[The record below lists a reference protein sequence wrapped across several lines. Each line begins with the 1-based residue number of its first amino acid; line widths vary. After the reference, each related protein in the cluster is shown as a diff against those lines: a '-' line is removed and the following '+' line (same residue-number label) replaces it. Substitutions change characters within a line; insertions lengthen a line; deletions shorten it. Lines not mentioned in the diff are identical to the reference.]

1 MSDQHKSRRIIAF
14 GCEKWGYS
22 AADLTGTTR
31 KSYTTDFH
39 LIRVRC
45 TGRVGID
52 LIMDSF
58 LRGAD
63 GVAIISWKEGEC
75 EFGKGNLNT
84 YEHVKF
90 LRKLFD
96 EIGISSERIQQYF
109 CSAAEVE
116 KFVNAVNDINKKV
129 KSLPPLP
136 KQKIKTEIEWI
147 FNKNYR
153 LDITNPVRGIFGHLI
168 YKINKFN

>member
-1 MSDQHKSRRIIAF
+1 MTENVKDRKIIGF

-31 KSYTTDFH
+31 KSYSTNFH

-45 TGRVGID
+45 TGRIGIH
-52 LIMDSF
+52 LIMESF
-58 LRGAD
+58 LNGAD

-75 EFGKGNLNT
+75 EFGNGNMNT

-90 LRKLFD
+90 LKRLFKHL
-96 EIGISSERIQQYF
+96 GLSEDRIQQYF

-116 KFVNAVNDINKKV
+116 KFIKSVEDITHKV
-129 KSLPPLP
+129 GLLPPLP
-136 KQKIKTEIEWI
+136 K
-147 FNKNYR
+147 
-153 LDITNPVRGIFGHLI
+153 
-168 YKINKFN
+168 